1 MAGGGIIGE
10 PVFGVG
16 RSGRSY
22 SFGERGP
29 ETVTPGVGGGDTFI
43 FNISG
48 PVASKKA
55 ARDMVFGAYL
65 ELVETRKIRS

>member
-16 RSGRSY
+16 ASGRTY

-29 ETVTPGVGGGDTFI
+29 ETVVPGVRRGGDTYV
-43 FNISG
+43 FNFSH
-48 PVASKKA
+48 PVEGKA
-55 ARDMVFGAYL
+55 AMRALVVDAVKVAKRNR
-65 ELVETRKIRS
+65 ELP